1 MVCKHWHTPAVHNI
15 SQHYMNDACVY
26 AYMQRAHAFIRNM
39 VLEQVVT
46 NIVAH
51 VDTVIAWGMKQV
63 YTKITLKPT
72 DVTNLFRLNRFN

>member
-1 MVCKHWHTPAVHNI
+1 MHVCMHTCSVHTHL
-15 SQHYMNDACVY
+15 SE
-26 AYMQRAHAFIRNM
+26 NM

-63 YTKITLKPT
+63 YTKITLQPT